1 VTNESAGQTED
12 FVEDTG
18 AKYAYAYDKGGKLKR
33 WFGVSG
39 IPHAILVDPTGMV
52 VWRGHP
58 ASLKGADIE
67 PALKGS
73 LATPLYAFGKEAK
86 GVKKALAKGKWA
98 KAVAEADALGE
109 AGAGLQK
116 SLADLIDMR
125 AAVLDTAWEA
135 GDYHLA
141 QRMAES
147 NAKQFADLPQAETAE
162 QILTDLKKDKDKQ
175 KVLKAQLQIQKL
187 LEEPPRKDKDFEKL
201 YKKLE
206 KIAEKNAGTYAADEA
221 IAARTS
227 MRKLQVDMNKR

>member
-1 VTNESAGQTED
+1 MTNESAGQTED
-12 FVEDTG
+12 FIEDTG
-18 AKYAYAYDKGGKLKR
+18 AKYAYAYDKGGKLQR

-39 IPHAILVDPTGMV
+39 IPHAILVDPTGMI

-58 ASLKGADIE
+58 GKLTGADIE

-125 AAVLDTAWEA
+125 TAVLDTAWQA
-135 GDYHLA
+135 GDYRLA
-141 QRMAES
+141 ERMAET

-162 QILTDLKKDKDKQ
+162 QILTDLKGD
-175 KVLKAQLQIQKL
+175 
-187 LEEPPRKDKDFEKL
+187 
-201 YKKLE
+201 
-206 KIAEKNAGTYAADEA
+206 
-221 IAARTS
+221 
-227 MRKLQVDMNKR
+227 